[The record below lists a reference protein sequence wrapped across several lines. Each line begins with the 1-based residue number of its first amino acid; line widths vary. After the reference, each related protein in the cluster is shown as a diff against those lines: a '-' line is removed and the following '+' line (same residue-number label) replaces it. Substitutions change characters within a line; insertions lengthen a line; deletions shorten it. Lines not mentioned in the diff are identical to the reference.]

1 MTGRKLQGIYLRYRE
16 GEITNQQAQNE
27 LWDVLFR
34 KKRQLL
40 PDWMIGDSLQDFMV
54 FVKQKLLNMLENYDA
69 KIAAFPTFF
78 FGSMSILSRW
88 WYSREAL
95 KLSKDACC
103 IALLSE
109 GTVDIDTEDTIE
121 DASCQKTAG
130 LAREANW
137 VYKGKSDKK
146 CQIRRDICLV
156 LALKSCI
163 DIDDTMI
170 EKVAFET
177 GVDTQQLRQMIW
189 KARAS
194 MKKKIE
200 RVEKLILRRN
210 FAYFRKKYIMIKKAD
225 AERSFCEHDL
235 DEKLQVYERKWKAA
249 VDLIAKQRM
258 TPTNDAVAQILQMS
272 PKRVSF
278 LLDKAKTLL
287 TPSASTKKST
297 CL

>member
-109 GTVDIDTEDTIE
+109 GAANTDTEDTIE
-121 DASCQKTAG
+121 DASCQKAAG

-189 KARAS
+189 KARES

-210 FAYFRKKYIMIKKAD
+210 FAYFRKKYIMIKKTD

-258 TPTNDAVAQILQMS
+258 TPTNDVVARILSMS
-272 PKRVSF
+272 PKRVQF
-278 LLDKAKTLL
+278 LLDKAKDLL
-287 TPSASTKKST
+287 TPSDVTT
-297 CL
+297 GI